1 MRRKNNMNY
10 QNILD
15 NIITETV
22 SYLDDNP
29 GIESMI
35 LGISGGIDSAVTAVI
50 ASMVAKK
57 TGVKLFGR
65 YLYIPSGSAI
75 NFGQD
80 KNTTKLG
87 RTFCDDFD
95 LSNSLYK
102 IYNSITYGIGYE
114 PTMSQMPG
122 LCPVTR
128 DRTHDEKVR
137 HGNIMARLRM
147 IYLYNLAHLHK
158 GMVLSTDNYTEY
170 MLGFWTL
177 HGDVGDFGM
186 LQNLWKNEVYKLA
199 WHLISI
205 LDDEKAE
212 LLKYCIELMPTD
224 GLGITDTDFDQMG
237 VEIVDGS
244 GEKTYNLIDKI
255 LTEYIDGYMMGSHS
269 FLHKHLEDSPVIQRH
284 LATKFK
290 RKNPY
295 NIDRWEIVK

>member
-1 MRRKNNMNY
+1 MNY
-10 QNILD
+10 KNILE

-65 YLYIPSGSAI
+65 YLYMPSGSPT
-75 NFGQD
+75 NFKQD
-80 KNTTKLG
+80 KNTVKLG
-87 RTFCDDFD
+87 TIFCDDFD

-102 IYNSITYGIGYE
+102 IYNTITCGTTYE
-114 PTMSQMPG
+114 PSTPQMPG
-122 LCPVTR
+122 LCSVRR

-147 IYLYNLAHLHK
+147 MYLYNLAHLHK

-186 LQNLWKNEVYKLA
+186 IQNLWKNEVYKLA
-199 WHLISI
+199 WHLVGI
-205 LDDEKAE
+205 LDDDKAE
-212 LLKYCIELMPTD
+212 LLQYCIEVMPTD
-224 GLGITDTDFDQMG
+224 GLGITNTDFDQMG
-237 VEIVDGS
+237 VDIIDNS
-244 GEKTYNLIDKI
+244 GEKTYSLIDRI
-255 LTEYIDGYMMGSHS
+255 LAEYAIGDASKWKDH
-269 FLHKHLEDSPVIQRH
+269 PVIQRH

-290 RKNPY
+290 RNNPY

>member
-1 MRRKNNMNY
+1 MDY
-10 QNILD
+10 QSILD
-15 NIITETV
+15 NIIKETI
-22 SYLDDNP
+22 SYLNDNK
-29 GIESMI
+29 GIESMV

-50 ASMVAKK
+50 ASMVAEK

-65 YLYIPSGSAI
+65 YLYMSSGDPI

-80 KNTTKLG
+80 KNTVELG
-87 RTFCDDFD
+87 TIFCDDFD

-102 IYNSITYGIGYE
+102 IYNTITEGRTYGPIM
-114 PTMSQMPG
+114 PQMPG
-122 LCPVTR
+122 LNPIAR
-128 DRTHDEKVR
+128 NRTHDEKVR

-186 LQNLWKNEVYKLA
+186 IQNLWKSEVYNLA
-199 WHLISI
+199 WYLVDSI
-205 LDDEKAE
+205 DREKSS
-212 LLKYCIELMPTD
+212 LLRYCIETMPTD
-224 GLGITDTDFDQMG
+224 GLGITSTDFDQMG
-237 VEIVDGS
+237 VEIIDNS

-255 LTEYIDGYMMGSHS
+255 LAEYAIGDASKWKDH
-269 FLHKHLEDSPVIQRH
+269 PVIQRH

-290 RKNPY
+290 RNNPY